1 MFLGSH
7 LALPRALALRC
18 SRALHFLSS
27 PRPTLLPA
35 EVARLAAGRSRRDP
49 LRGVFVGSRLSRGD
63 QELLAK
69 ARRRGALE
77 LPPGGAGRD
86 AAALANAYYRHC
98 FAQGRPYIALDRT
111 GLAVTLEPCVM
122 CAGAI
127 REAGIDTVVFG
138 ARDERAGAGGS
149 RYDVLGD
156 DRLGPSPQV
165 RSGVLEE
172 QCAELLREFFAL
184 RRG

>member
-1 MFLGSH
+1 MIG
-7 LALPRALALRC
+7 APVEP
-18 SRALHFLSS
+18 LSS
-27 PRPTLLPA
+27 
-35 EVARLAAGRSRRDP
+35 D
-49 LRGVFVGSRLSRGD
+49 D
-63 QELLAK
+63 
-69 ARRRGALE
+69 
-77 LPPGGAGRD
+77 RD
-86 AAALANAYYRHC
+86 AAAIEGALAEAR
-98 FAQGRPYIALDRT
+98 RALDHDDVPVGAVVLVDGIVVGVGRNERELR
-111 GLAVTLEPCVM
+111 GDPMAHAEILAIRAAASRCDPKQLSRALLAVTLEPCVM